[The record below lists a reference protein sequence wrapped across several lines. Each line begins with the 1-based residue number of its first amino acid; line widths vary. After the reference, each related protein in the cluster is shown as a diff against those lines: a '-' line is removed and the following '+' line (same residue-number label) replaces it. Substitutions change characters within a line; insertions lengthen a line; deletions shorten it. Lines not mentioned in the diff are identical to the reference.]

1 MSRFRDV
8 RQAIKS
14 QQVRL
19 GYKNEEMACWMHMS
33 IASWNRR
40 LSKPET
46 FTVKE
51 LIRLE
56 AILKIKLLEV

>member
-1 MSRFRDV
+1 MTESQKV
-8 RQAIKS
+8 RQTIKS

-19 GYKNEEMACWMHMS
+19 GYKNDEMACWMHMS

-40 LSKPET
+40 LNKPET
-46 FTVKE
+46 LTVKE